1 MNLHNQLPSNIYL
14 VSTTTTD
21 VSAAPKNGKFFSI
34 TCTAAGTVKVR
45 GGAIRE
51 YVDIDNA
58 SSSDVVKYIDPNTG
72 AAYVNQAAATGDPVG
87 FYQRV
92 ATEES
97 HFPMIAGQTIYGK
110 FDSVKSDGA
119 FTGFAYAG

>member
-34 TCTAAGTVKVR
+34 TCTAAGTVKVK
-45 GGAIRE
+45 GGAIFQ
-51 YVDIDNA
+51 YVDVSDSTSVHTGFIDA
-58 SSSDVVKYIDPNTG
+58 DTGQAYTSDSDMNSD
-72 AAYVNQAAATGDPVG
+72 GDG
-87 FYQRV
+87 FFQTV
-92 ATEES
+92 STSEVDI
-97 HFPMIAGQTIYGK
+97 PMIAGQTIYGR
-110 FDSVKSDGA
+110 FDSLKSDGT

>member
-1 MNLHNQLPSNIYL
+1 MNLHNLLPSNIYIIGT
-14 VSTTTTD
+14 SATTFASPD
-21 VSAAPKNGKFFSI
+21 NGKFFSI
-34 TCTAAGTVKVR
+34 TCTAAGTVKVK

-51 YVDIDNA
+51 YVNIDTA
-58 SSSDVVKYIDPNTG
+58 SAIDVVKYIDPNTG
-72 AAYVNQAAATGDPVG
+72 AAYADEPAASGDPTG

-110 FDSVKSDGA
+110 FDSVKSDGT